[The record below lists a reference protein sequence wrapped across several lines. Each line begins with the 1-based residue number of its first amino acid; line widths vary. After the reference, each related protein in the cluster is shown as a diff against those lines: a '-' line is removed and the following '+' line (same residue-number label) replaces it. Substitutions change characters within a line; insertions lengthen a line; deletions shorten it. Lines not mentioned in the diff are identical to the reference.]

1 VNDSIWTPDAD
12 ALLKQFRGEGS
23 TYDAIAAL
31 LTDELR
37 VTVTSGAVRGR
48 LRRIGLAGP
57 PPRERALTPVSPDT
71 GEPFPAA
78 IPASRF
84 LRMKLDVKEGDRWI
98 VLNDTQFPFHDVPTL
113 TAVTRFMDDWEPHV
127 IVLNGD
133 IFDFYEMSTFDQN
146 PERGFRLQ
154 DEIDI
159 GRRVIDRWAA
169 RHDRAKRILLCGNHE
184 DRIRRQIWKNPRFA
198 GIRGLELQ
206 ALLSPDESWEV
217 IPYGSQVQI
226 SHMLIEH
233 GDKATAKAGYSAW
246 GMFMKRGMSGIMG
259 HTHRAAK
266 IERRDERAEHR
277 LFYIENG
284 CLCSLNPEYGPLP
297 DWQHAFTYGIIGRGG
312 SVHSSLVDVLEDG
325 FHEQGRWYRKGGS

>member
-1 VNDSIWTPDAD
+1 MSDSIWTPDAD
-12 ALLKQFRGEGS
+12 ARLTHWQSQGCSYREIS
-23 TYDAIAAL
+23 ER
-31 LTDELR
+31 LTDEGIDA
-37 VTVTSGAVRGR
+37 TPYAVRGR
-48 LRRIGLAGP
+48 LRRLGIGNAP
-57 PPRERALTPVSPDT
+57 STRALTVVTKD
-71 GEPFPAA
+71 GDAGADFPPG

-84 LRMKLDVKEGDRWI
+84 ERLKVPTRSGERWI

-113 TAVTRFMDDWEPHV
+113 TAVTRFMDDFEPHI

-146 PERGFRLQ
+146 PERKFRLQ

-159 GRRVIDRWAA
+159 GRKVIDRWAD
-169 RHDRAKRILLCGNHE
+169 RHNRAKRILICGNHE

-206 ALLSPDESWEV
+206 ELLSPDKAWDV
-217 IPYGSQVQI
+217 LPYGSQVQI
-226 SHMLIEH
+226 AHMLIEH

-284 CLCSLNPEYGPLP
+284 CLCSLKPEYGPLP
-297 DWQHAFTYGIIGRGG
+297 DWQHAFSYGFINNG
-312 SVHSSLVDVLEDG
+312 SVHANLVDVLEDG
-325 FHEQGRWYRKGGS
+325 FREEGRWYRKGGS